1 MPRLRAGILHTT
13 KRHGVPI
20 EWPSELQTVGA
31 GSQRQ
36 IDDRQRRRCITVER
50 GPGIRFIPA
59 AYTGFAYSARPVARA
74 IFALSALWRFSA
86 LGINLKTVVL
96 KILCNAGWTDAAGK
110 FIAQAVLVDL
120 NLDTGL
126 VGPHFENDPEALNAG
141 GPMSVCGL
149 LFEPAGLDDG
159 SSLILHPASDFAG
172 KATGFHLASQ
182 SLSTYKQQLKQWASR
197 QETLTLVTLCYR
209 NANAVPVERAAA

>member
-1 MPRLRAGILHTT
+1 MTVSGAAVSRWSVAPVLGLFLRHIQASPT
-13 KRHGVPI
+13 
-20 EWPSELQTVGA
+20 
-31 GSQRQ
+31 RQ
-36 IDDRQRRRCITVER
+36 D
-50 GPGIRFIPA
+50 PWL
-59 AYTGFAYSARPVARA
+59 
-74 IFALSALWRFSA
+74 ALFSRYRRFSA

-197 QETLTLVTLCYR
+197 QETLPLVTLCYR